1 MSSFLGAHPAFEEA
15 AAANA
20 ATTVAPTSSLVDAR
34 DGLGKSPLVS
44 ITDMSGLPTSRPP
57 TSAEID
63 AVIAA
68 AIANA
73 PPPASS
79 EFSSEMHRSVTPLM
93 TNLLPSAVGSDGRVN
108 LFVGNLPYRVRWQDL
123 KDLFRKAGTVLRA
136 DVSLGPDNRSRGY
149 GTVLMGSRED
159 AARAIDRYN
168 GYTWQTRTLEVRPD
182 RLPPEYEP
190 QAHSVHHNANPRS
203 AMYSF
208 HSFPGQ
214 PHAPFSIPGHLTPQ
228 PNGAWPGQL
237 TGSRPFSAGAGA
249 GLLPG
254 MGLSPSTNPASL
266 PGGSPLPGGQS
277 PASLFSASTVPISVQ
292 TTGGAQPLAASP
304 LAGSLTSGQA
314 GPAAPSAINQARRDS
329 LTPFAYV
336 MTPPESSAQLPSSR
350 PTSSSSAKQ
359 TSPNGGRAPPPG
371 TLGPLPP
378 SMFAG
383 IRPSTAGESDS
394 GLGVSPTVSTRVP
407 QLEGL
412 ANQGMGLGPPSTLHD
427 RVIFVSNLPMSMQWQ
442 DLKDMLRPAGTI
454 IRADV
459 ATDSHGKPRGFGTA
473 LFATEAD
480 ATRAVALFNDRE
492 VAGVRIRAHLER
504 DIRPELASRSQRGS
518 GESSGLGLSDS
529 SEQVSAAGVNE
540 LLKGNGITTID
551 TSVPI
556 AKPDPSP
563 VTRLPWS
570 LNTSVHAQAQAQA
583 HGRPLADHRPIA
595 HHQHPHHPHQSQYRQ
610 SHHPGPISMPAYHPM
625 DPSMGSNPLSPLHTR
640 GLPPMTP
647 SMPGF
652 VFNYPSTPPAPTPH
666 WGPFSPGPG
675 PFSPGVPVTSPGAF
689 GYNPFLNAAPGAPV
703 NMYPA
708 PPQGQGGSAALGTPT
723 TQAFPNGPIGYGQ
736 YAGPPGAPPAQQN
749 GDQAQQGQDY
759 FANAV
764 PPQGSGLGIASAN
777 SREKLA
783 KSPLS
788 VGRTDQVSPTSIL
801 EDHAAEKEAEMSK
814 VDDLAK
820 LAEGLAVKEASKNQL
835 QADKV
840 ETVKR
845 SASGLDL
852 SELGAGGVS
861 VLNQRASMDDGRL
874 GRH

>member
-1 MSSFLGAHPAFEEA
+1 MSSFLGAQAAFEEA
-15 AAANA
+15 AAAHA
-20 ATTVAPTSSLVDAR
+20 GTSVGRTPSIIDGH
-34 DGLGKSPLVS
+34 DGLGTSPLVS

-79 EFSSEMHRSVTPLM
+79 EFGSEIHRSVTPLM

-190 QAHSVHHNANPRS
+190 QAHPAHPAHHTANPRS
-203 AMYSF
+203 AMYAF
-208 HSFPGQ
+208 HAFP
-214 PHAPFSIPGHLTPQ
+214 PSHTPFSIPGHLTPQ
-228 PNGAWPGQL
+228 PSGVWPGQL
-237 TGSRPFSAGAGA
+237 PGSRPFSAGAG
-249 GLLPG
+249 GGRLPG
-254 MGLSPSTNPASL
+254 MGVSPSANPAPL
-266 PGGSPLPGGQS
+266 PGSSSLPGGQS
-277 PASLFSASTVPISVQ
+277 PTTLFNASTLPINVQ

-304 LAGSLTSGQA
+304 LAGSLTSGQT
-314 GPAAPSAINQARRDS
+314 GPAASSAINQARRDS
-329 LTPFAYV
+329 LTPFAYA

-350 PTSSSSAKQ
+350 PTSSSSAKP

-394 GLGVSPTVSTRVP
+394 GLGVSPTASTRVP

-492 VAGVRIRAHLER
+492 VAGVRVRAHLER

-518 GESSGLGLSDS
+518 GESSQLGLSDS
-529 SEQVSAAGVNE
+529 SEQVPAAGVNE
-540 LLKGNGITTID
+540 LLKGNGITPID
-551 TSVPI
+551 TSAPTT
-556 AKPDPSP
+556 KPDPAP
-563 VTRLPWS
+563 GGKLPWS
-570 LNTSVHAQAQAQA
+570 LNTSIQAQAQVQA
-583 HGRPLADHRPIA
+583 HGRSPADHRPIA
-595 HHQHPHHPHQSQYRQ
+595 HHHHAHHPHQPHYRQ
-610 SHHPGPISMPAYHPM
+610 SHHPGPISMPAYHPI
-625 DPSMGSNPLSPLHTR
+625 DPSMGPNPLSPLHTR

-666 WGPFSPGPG
+666 WGPFSPGLG

-703 NMYPA
+703 SVYPV

-764 PPQGSGLGIASAN
+764 PPQGFGLGVAS
-777 SREKLA
+777 RDKLA
-783 KSPLS
+783 KSPLG
-788 VGRTDQVSPTSIL
+788 VGRTEQVSPTGTGQ
-801 EDHAAEKEAEMSK
+801 DQAAEKEVNKNEGDEL
-814 VDDLAK
+814 VK
-820 LAEGLAVKEASKNQL
+820 LTEGLAVEDVNEAQQHASK
-835 QADKV
+835 A

-845 SASGLDL
+845 STSGLNL
-852 SELGAGGVS
+852 SELGTGNAS
-861 VLNQRASMDDGRL
+861 LLNQRASMDDGRL